1 MASHAFQR
9 PVFNNIPGC
18 STNAINPGNF
28 ANYINTNC
36 FLPPAPNVI
45 RNSVGRNTLIGPG
58 EVNLDFSVF
67 KNIPV
72 EKISDTFKVQ
82 FRAEAFNAL
91 NRANFQ
97 PPYNNNVVFSGNN
110 LVSGVGLIQGTQ
122 TTSRQ
127 IQFGLKLIW

>member
-1 MASHAFQR
+1 
-9 PVFNNIPGC
+9 
-18 STNAINPGNF
+18 
-28 ANYINTNC
+28 
-36 FLPPAPNVI
+36 
-45 RNSVGRNTLIGPG
+45 VGRNTLIGPG

-72 EKISDTFKVQ
+72 EKISETFKVQ

>member
-1 MASHAFQR
+1 VA
-9 PVFNNIPGC
+9 GC

-28 ANYINTNC
+28 NNYINTNC
-36 FLPPAPNVI
+36 FLPPVPNVI
-45 RNSVGRNTLIGPG
+45 NNTIGRNTLIGSG
-58 EVNLDFSVF
+58 EVSLDFSVF
-67 KNIPV
+67 KNIPITRIT
-72 EKISDTFKVQ
+72 ESFKVQ

-91 NRANFQ
+91 NRTNFQ
-97 PPYNNNVVFSGNN
+97 PPYNNNVVFDGSN